1 MFFMTSEALH
11 KQSKELASVSYRE
24 IFLESCATHKDYIF
38 YIFSTFALKIYKLKS
53 IIMKRLIL
61 TLAVLGSF
69 NVLNAQLPSYVPTLG
84 LEGWWS
90 FAGNAKDL
98 SSFSRDGIVTGAKL
112 STDRFGAANSAYLFN
127 GTSDYISVPSTGITK
142 VTYSTVSAWV
152 KYTGDAGGTV
162 FDSYFQF
169 GNWPGNT
176 IGLSYEYSNKRFNL
190 YRNCKATLTP
200 AIDINNAWHH
210 LVVVQDS
217 LINKLYID
225 GALVD
230 SNLSSSI
237 NCYGGTNMIFLG
249 ASPTNNQFVT
259 GSLDDVGFWT
269 RALTEC
275 EVLSLYNSNA
285 LGFSLQPIDK
295 TGFIGGSVSFTCSA
309 TVPSATYQWQSNIG
323 TAGAYVNLTNTGQ
336 YSGVG
341 TNTLNVSGLTA
352 ANNLQKFRCV
362 INNLNSACSKTSD
375 SASITIT
382 NLAIKELHGFDYSLE
397 QNKPNPTNGNTLIEY
412 TIGNF
417 TNGAELLIYDMIG
430 RKVISQTITKPGLGS
445 LLIQQGELKSGIYCY
460 TLLVDGV
467 KLETK
472 KMIIN

>member
-1 MFFMTSEALH
+1 
-11 KQSKELASVSYRE
+11 
-24 IFLESCATHKDYIF
+24 
-38 YIFSTFALKIYKLKS
+38 
-53 IIMKRLIL
+53 L
-61 TLAVLGSF
+61 T
-69 NVLNAQLPSYVPTLG
+69 
-84 LEGWWS
+84 
-90 FAGNAKDL
+90 
-98 SSFSRDGIVTGAKL
+98 R
-112 STDRFGAANSAYLFN
+112 
-127 GTSDYISVPSTGITK
+127 ISQV
-142 VTYSTVSAWV
+142 
-152 KYTGDAGGTV
+152 
-162 FDSYFQF
+162 
-169 GNWPGNT
+169 
-176 IGLSYEYSNKRFNL
+176 
-190 YRNCKATLTP
+190 
-200 AIDINNAWHH
+200 
-210 LVVVQDS
+210 
-217 LINKLYID
+217 
-225 GALVD
+225 
-230 SNLSSSI
+230 
-237 NCYGGTNMIFLG
+237 
-249 ASPTNNQFVT
+249 
-259 GSLDDVGFWT
+259 
-269 RALTEC
+269 
-275 EVLSLYNSNA
+275 
-285 LGFSLQPIDK
+285 
-295 TGFIGGSVSFTCSA
+295 
-309 TVPSATYQWQSNIG
+309 NIG